1 LSLVVSRRDNI
12 AERYQPN
19 DSEWTL
25 FLDQEIP
32 RSWSAREISNSD
44 FVLSLSHVL
53 SVTRTRDE
61 FLPVR
66 GEAGVALMMGSAGP
80 IVLGHALVLPWIE
93 AIVGSQLR
101 YPYWHPRLFSISIY
115 FDAGKDEA
123 SRAKSMRI

>member
-1 LSLVVSRRDNI
+1 MDVVLRSGDTSQLVCQRDI
-12 AERYQPN
+12 KLRFRAWIRQ
-19 DSEWTL
+19 D
-25 FLDQEIP
+25 
-32 RSWSAREISNSD
+32 
-44 FVLSLSHVL
+44 LSLSHVL

-115 FDAGKDEA
+115 FDTGKDEA